1 MAPETT
7 LIPWDPDIHGALASL
22 TPTSHYV
29 ASRVSPRSTNISWTN
44 MKGKSLRTQRVRWLK
59 TEGHLGEINQINREN
74 LARHEKDLPGPD
86 STSAAFTADFD

>member
-1 MAPETT
+1 
-7 LIPWDPDIHGALASL
+7 
-22 TPTSHYV
+22 
-29 ASRVSPRSTNISWTN
+29 